1 MFGERVVGYVVAQ
14 HGSHIVTDQLKAHC
28 RRQLAA
34 YKVPRN
40 IEVCDK
46 LPTTFLGKL
55 RRVDLR
61 ARAASNGTPT
71 NGEPTNGKPKTNPN
85 VETASRVETESC
97 PKP

>member
-61 ARAASNGTPT
+61 ARAATNGTPS
-71 NGEPTNGKPKTNPN
+71 NGKPKTNPN
-85 VETASRVETESC
+85 EATASRVEKESC